1 MTAQTA
7 TLTRCWGDEDP
18 LMAAYHDNVW
28 GVPVHDDRTHFEF
41 LLLDNFQAGLSWR
54 TILNKQENFRRAFDG
69 FDPVK
74 IAAYTDADRQRL
86 LADAGIIRNRAK
98 VKAAITNAQ
107 AFLKVQTEHGS
118 FDHYIWQFTGHKT
131 LRNPNGVTLETMPV
145 TTPESDAMSA
155 DLKGR
160 GFKFVGSTICYAYMQ
175 SIGMVDDHM
184 VGCFRYGRMRQLPYK
199 LR

>member
-1 MTAQTA
+1 MT
-7 TLTRCWGDEDP
+7 TLIRCWGDEDP
-18 LMAAYHDNVW
+18 LMEAYHDNEW

-54 TILNKQENFRRAFDG
+54 TILNKRENFRRAFNN

-74 IAAYTDADRQRL
+74 IAAYTDADRERL

-98 VKAAITNAQ
+98 VKSAITNAQ
-107 AFLKVQTEHGS
+107 AFLEVQAEHGS

-131 LRNPNGVTLETMPV
+131 LRDPKGVTLETIPAS
-145 TTPESDAMSA
+145 TPESDAMSA
-155 DLKGR
+155 DLKQR
-160 GFKFVGSTICYAYMQ
+160 GFKFVGTTICYAYMQ

-184 VGCFRYGRMRQLPYK
+184 VGCFRYGQIPS
-199 LR
+199 

>member
-1 MTAQTA
+1 MTSQADP
-7 TLTRCWGDEDP
+7 LTRCWGDGDP
-18 LMAAYHDNVW
+18 LMEAYHDTEW

-54 TILNKQENFRRAFDG
+54 TILNKRENFRRAFDN

-86 LADAGIIRNRAK
+86 LGDAGIVRNRAK
-98 VKAAITNAQ
+98 VAAAVTNAQ
-107 AFLKVQTEHGS
+107 AFLKVQAERGS

-131 LRNPNGVTLETMPV
+131 LRNPDGVTLETIPV
-145 TTPESDAMSA
+145 STLESDAMSA

-160 GFKFVGSTICYAYMQ
+160 GFKFVGTTICYAYMQ

-184 VGCFRYGRMRQLPYK
+184 VGCFRYGK
-199 LR
+199 LGPGMDR